1 MGIPGRGEQHE
12 GVKTAVIW
20 VCKELSVA
28 GMKSACEG
36 GVTWKAEKA
45 GRHQIMKSAL
55 NT

>member
-12 GVKTAVIW
+12 VVKTAVTW

-28 GMKSACEG
+28 EMKSACEG
-36 GVTWKAEKA
+36 GWGEME